1 MSQLLACDRTAE
13 IAELLALAVSRIQAR
28 KASELS
34 DHGGDVSLDT
44 LAHQSGHATS
54 SKRRM
59 TSD

>member
-1 MSQLLACDRTAE
+1 MTQFCGPAPIDE

-34 DHGGDVSLDT
+34 EQPGDSSLDT
-44 LAHQSGHATS
+44 SAHQSGHPTS

-59 TSD
+59 TDA